1 MTRARNHQ
9 TGTVSTPTM
18 RARPLAVD
26 GAFEFTPRSF
36 PDERGRFLSPFQE
49 RAFAE
54 ATGHR
59 GFPVA
64 QTNHSHS
71 RQGVLRGVHFTA
83 TPPGQ
88 AKYVYCPYGRS
99 LDIVVDLR
107 TGSPTFGRS
116 DTVLLEPQY
125 FRAVYLPVG
134 VGHAF
139 VALADH
145 TLMTYLV
152 TSSYA
157 PDLELAL
164 DPTDP
169 ELKLPLPEGPELL
182 MSERDRAAPTLAEAH
197 DHGILPRYADC
208 LALAEELHA

>member
-1 MTRARNHQ
+1 MTRPH
-9 TGTVSTPTM
+9 THHSGTATM
-18 RARPLAVD
+18 RARPLAVE

-49 RAFAE
+49 PAFTE

-59 GFPVA
+59 RFPLA

-107 TGSPTFGRS
+107 TGSPTFGRC
-116 DTVLLEPQY
+116 DTVLLEPRS

-157 PDLELAL
+157 PELELAL
-164 DPTDP
+164 DPLDP
-169 ELKLPLPEGPELL
+169 AIALPLPEGLEPLL
-182 MSERDRAAPTLAEAH
+182 SDRDRAAPTLAEAH
-197 DHGILPRYADC
+197 DRGILPRYADC
-208 LALAEELHA
+208 LAAAAELHA